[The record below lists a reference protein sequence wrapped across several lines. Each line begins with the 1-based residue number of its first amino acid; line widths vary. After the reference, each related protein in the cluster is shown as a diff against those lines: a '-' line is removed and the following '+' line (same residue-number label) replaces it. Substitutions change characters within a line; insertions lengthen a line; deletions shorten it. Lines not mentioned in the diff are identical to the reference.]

1 MQASSRQNFPQ
12 LQQKVILN
20 VDDNDLNQL
29 VISKILEK
37 AGFKTVSAFNGA
49 MAVKLLNE
57 GLTPDSILMDLQMP
71 VMNGIEASEEIRK
84 IKPSIPII
92 INSGLVSTE
101 EKIKLSQIGIYDYLE
116 KPYTQQDILAKLL
129 KNMDTVTALKD

>member
-1 MQASSRQNFPQ
+1 
-12 LQQKVILN
+12 
-20 VDDNDLNQL
+20 
-29 VISKILEK
+29 
-37 AGFKTVSAFNGA
+37 